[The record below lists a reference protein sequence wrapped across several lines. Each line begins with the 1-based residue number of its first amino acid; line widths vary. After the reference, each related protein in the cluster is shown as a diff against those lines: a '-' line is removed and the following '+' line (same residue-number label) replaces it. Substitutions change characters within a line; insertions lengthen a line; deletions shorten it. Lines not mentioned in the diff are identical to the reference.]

1 MLAKEI
7 GLLYVGGLNSPFGEI
22 KVTKTL
28 RQLDKKIIECSWDY
42 EKNQWSFMR
51 ERTDKSFPN
60 AYATAEGL
68 FFLLLVKCFAPLP
81 YNPLS
86 HPRSFVPLI
95 SAPTGFHNLGMA
107 TRWGQPLITSNYYLP
122 STPKDQSTMRSE
134 LCLLL
139 S

>member
-7 GLLYVGGLNSPFGEI
+7 GLLYVSGLNSPFGDI

-42 EKNQWSFMR
+42 QKHQWSFMR

-68 FFLLLVKCFAPLP
+68 FFLLLVKCFIAPLP
-81 YNPLS
+81 YNLLS
-86 HPRSFVPLI
+86 PARSFLTLI
-95 SAPTGFHNLGMA
+95 SAPTGFHGRA
-107 TRWGQPLITSNYYLP
+107 W
-122 STPKDQSTMRSE
+122 
-134 LCLLL
+134 
-139 S
+139 